1 MACKINAMTGA
12 AKDAKI
18 PAAQEKNVAKSSVR
32 SSK

>member
-18 PAAQEKNVAKSSVR
+18 PAAQEKNRRKKF
-32 SSK
+32 SKK